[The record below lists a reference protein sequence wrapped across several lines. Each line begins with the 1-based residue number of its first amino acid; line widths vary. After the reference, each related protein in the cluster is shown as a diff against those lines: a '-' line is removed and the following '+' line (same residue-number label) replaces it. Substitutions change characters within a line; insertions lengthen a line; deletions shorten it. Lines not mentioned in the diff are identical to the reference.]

1 VRTLLFCA
9 FRISSHKE
17 KQVKFF
23 RQVVLFFAAIVI
35 ASPLAWSQQPVRI
48 GIAGLSHSHVHGFLN
63 NTPKDDFVLVGI
75 AESNRDMADRYAKRY
90 GFDPGIVYDDL
101 GEMLDKTK
109 PDGVLAF
116 NSIFGHL
123 EVVEACA
130 PRGVHV
136 MVEKPLAVNSEHARR
151 MAELAREYKTLV
163 LTNYETTWYPTN
175 HRAFEIAVSE
185 GSLGPLRK
193 IIVCDGHKGPKEIGC
208 NVEFLEWLTDPV
220 LNGGGAVID
229 FGCYGANLATWLM
242 QNERP
247 LSVSAVLQQ
256 MKPEVYP
263 KVDDEATIVL
273 AYPNTQVIIQA
284 SWNWP
289 INRKDIEIYGATGYA
304 KAPNATDL
312 VWRLSERER
321 EQSAKL
327 SPEGSLTFAPFYY
340 FATAIRGEI
349 TVRSS
354 DLSSLENNL
363 ITVEILDA
371 ARESARTGQTVH
383 RHEYDCDLY

>member
-1 VRTLLFCA
+1 MKRN
-9 FRISSHKE
+9 FRI
-17 KQVKFF
+17 VLLLAAFF
-23 RQVVLFFAAIVI
+23 LSTPMVW
-35 ASPLAWSQQPVRI
+35 PQQPAKKPVRI

-75 AESNRDMADRYAKRY
+75 AESDHDMAGRYSERY
-90 GFDPGIVYDDL
+90 GFDLAIVYDDL

-136 MVEKPLAVNSEHARR
+136 MVEKPLAVNGEHARR
-151 MAELAREYKTLV
+151 MAELSREHKTLV
-163 LTNYETTWYPTN
+163 LTNFETTWYPSN
-175 HRAFEIAVSE
+175 HRAFAMAVSE

-193 IIVCDGHKGPKEIGC
+193 IIVCDGHKGPKEIRV
-208 NVEFLEWLTDPV
+208 NDEFLEWLTDPV
-220 LNGGGAVID
+220 LNGGGAVVD

-242 QNERP
+242 RNERP
-247 LSVSAVLQQ
+247 QSVSAVLQRF
-256 MKPEVYP
+256 KPDVYP

-273 AYPNTQVIIQA
+273 TYPGTQVIIQA

-289 INRKDIEIYGATGYA
+289 INRKDIEIYGVTGYV
-304 KAPNATDL
+304 KAPDAVNLA
-312 VWRLSERER
+312 WRLSERER
-321 EQSAKL
+321 EQSAQL
-327 SPEGSLTFAPFYY
+327 TPEGSLTFAPFNY
-340 FATAIRGEI
+340 FASAIRGEI
-349 TVRSS
+349 TIVPG

-371 ARESARTGQTVH
+371 ARESARTGKSVAIESIPH
-383 RHEYDCDLY
+383 VAAWPDMRDW

>member
-1 VRTLLFCA
+1 MNMVRHVA
-9 FRISSHKE
+9 
-17 KQVKFF
+17 
-23 RQVVLFFAAIVI
+23 LFFVAIF
-35 ASPLAWSQQPVRI
+35 LLTQQVFAQKVENKPPVRI

-63 NTPKDDFVLVGI
+63 NTPKGDFELVGI
-75 AESNRDMADRYAKRY
+75 AENDRDMAERYAKRY
-90 GFDPGIVYDDL
+90 GFDIGIMYDNLD
-101 GEMLDKTK
+101 EMLDATK

-136 MVEKPLAVNSEHARR
+136 MVEKPLAVSGEHARR
-151 MAELAREYKTLV
+151 MAELAREHGILL

-175 HRAFEIAVSE
+175 HKAFEMAVAE

-193 IIVCDGHKGPKEIGC
+193 IIVCDGHQGPKEIRV
-208 NVEFLEWLTDPV
+208 NEEFLEWLTDPV

-242 QNERP
+242 RNERP
-247 LSVSAVLQQ
+247 LAVSAVLQRF
-256 MKPEVYP
+256 KPDVYP
-263 KVDDEATIVL
+263 KVDDEATIL
-273 AYPNTQVIIQA
+273 LTYPGTQVVIQA

-289 INRKDIEIYGATGYA
+289 FSRKDMEIYGATGYV
-304 KAPNATDL
+304 KALNAVDMT
-312 VWRLSERER
+312 WRFSEREPERR
-321 EQSAKL
+321 EKL
-327 SPEGSLTFAPFYY
+327 TSEGSLTFAPFYY
-340 FATAIRGEI
+340 FTSAIRGEI
-349 TVRSS
+349 TVEPG

-371 ARESARTGQTVH
+371 ARESARTGQTVML
-383 RHEYDCDLY
+383 RE

>member
-1 VRTLLFCA
+1 MTNVKLVFLIVVSAFLLTQNVF
-9 FRISSHKE
+9 
-17 KQVKFF
+17 
-23 RQVVLFFAAIVI
+23 
-35 ASPLAWSQQPVRI
+35 SQETESKKSVRI
-48 GIAGLSHSHVHGFLN
+48 AIAGLSHSHVHGFLN
-63 NTPKDDFVLVGI
+63 NTPKDDFELVGI
-75 AESNRDMADRYAKRY
+75 VENDRDMAERYAKRY
-90 GFDPGIVYDDL
+90 GFDIGIVYDSLD
-101 GEMLDKTK
+101 EMLDATK

-136 MVEKPLAVNSEHARR
+136 MVEKPLAVSSEHANR
-151 MAELAREYKTLV
+151 MAELAREHKILV

-175 HRAFEIAVSE
+175 HKAFEMAVDE
-185 GSLGPLRK
+185 KMFGPLRK
-193 IIVCDGHKGPKEIGC
+193 IIVCDGHKGPKEIRV
-208 NVEFLEWLTDPV
+208 NEEFLEWLTDPV

-247 LSVSAVLQQ
+247 LSVSATLQQ
-256 MKPEVYP
+256 HKPDVYP

-273 AYPNTQVIIQA
+273 TYPGAQVVIQA

-289 INRKDIEIYGATGYA
+289 ISRKDMEIYGAAGYV
-304 KAPNATDL
+304 KSLNATDMT
-312 VWRLSERER
+312 WRRSEREPEQR
-321 EQSAKL
+321 EKL
-327 SPEGSLTFAPFYY
+327 PPDGSLTFAPFYY
-340 FATAIRGEI
+340 FASAIRGEI
-349 TVRSS
+349 TVAPG

-371 ARESARTGQTVH
+371 ARESARTGKTVTLSQ
-383 RHEYDCDLY
+383 E

>member
-1 VRTLLFCA
+1 MKR
-9 FRISSHKE
+9 
-17 KQVKFF
+17 VKL
-23 RQVVLFFAAIVI
+23 VIMFFAAFFLLLQNIF
-35 ASPLAWSQQPVRI
+35 SQNVGADTPTSVPTKPPVRI

-63 NTPKDDFVLVGI
+63 NTPKGDFVLVGI
-75 AESNRDMADRYAKRY
+75 AESDRDMAARYAERY
-90 GFDPGIVYDDL
+90 GFDIGIVYDNLDT
-101 GEMLDKTK
+101 MLDATK

-123 EVVEACA
+123 EVIEACA

-136 MVEKPLAVNSEHARR
+136 MVEKPLAVSSEHAHR
-151 MAELAREYKTLV
+151 MAELARKHKILL

-175 HRAFEIAVSE
+175 HKAFDMAVTE

-193 IIVCDGHKGPKEIGC
+193 VIVCDGHKGPQEIRV
-208 NVEFLEWLTDPV
+208 NKEFLEWLTDPV

-247 LSVSAVLQQ
+247 LTVSATLQQ
-256 MKPEVYP
+256 FKPDVYP
-263 KVDDEATIVL
+263 KVDDEATIL
-273 AYPNTQVIIQA
+273 LTYPNTQVIVQA

-289 INRKDIEIYGATGYA
+289 ISRKDMEIYGATGYV
-304 KAPNATDL
+304 KSLNATDMA
-312 VWRLSERER
+312 WRLSEREQDQR
-321 EQSAKL
+321 EKL
-327 SPEGSLTFAPFYY
+327 TPNGSLTFAPFFY
-340 FATAIRGEI
+340 FVSAIRGDI
-349 TVRSS
+349 MVAPG

-371 ARESARTGQTVH
+371 ARESAKSGQTVTLP
-383 RHEYDCDLY
+383 RK